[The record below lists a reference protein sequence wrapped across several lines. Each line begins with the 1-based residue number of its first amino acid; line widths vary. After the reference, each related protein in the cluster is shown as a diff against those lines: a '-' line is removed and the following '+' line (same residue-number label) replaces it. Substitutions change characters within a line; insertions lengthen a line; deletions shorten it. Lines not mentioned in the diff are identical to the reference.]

1 MIEKLPEGF
10 DPSKLVAGQ
19 KSQTTND
26 RKNIVDVDGNP
37 IQYGKDPNDPT
48 LGPDDNPKFEMRKNE
63 DFPDVPLP
71 VKQAEIK
78 YILPMANFLAQS
90 LGINLI
96 DEKLYEKILDP
107 LRQRS
112 LMVLMNLEKMQVAE
126 GVASWYGL
134 ILMCK
139 KHPIVLT
146 KFKLHIGS
154 GRIGIASLRLWSR
167 VDQRYV
173 VFGDR
178 DQKAFLDRE
187 KTAVQILDYLKTEG
201 VCNV

>member
-1 MIEKLPEGF
+1 MIEKLPDGF
-10 DPSKLVAGQ
+10 DPSVLTANHVTQ
-19 KSQTTND
+19 PPTNKSLLYD
-26 RKNIVDVDGNP
+26 MDGNP
-37 IQYGKDPNDPT
+37 IKMGKAEDDPT
-48 LGPDDNPKFEMRKNE
+48 FGPDDNPKYEMRSME
-63 DFPDVPLP
+63 DYPEIPVQ

-90 LGINLI
+90 LGINLL

-112 LMVLMNLEKMQVAE
+112 LMVMVNLTKTQVND

-134 ILMCK
+134 IMMCK
-139 KHPIVLT
+139 KHPLVLT
-146 KFKLHIGS
+146 KFKLHLGS
-154 GRIGIASLRLWSR
+154 GKIGIASLRLWSR
-167 VDQRYV
+167 ADQRYV

-178 DQKAFLDRE
+178 EQKTFLDRE
-187 KTAVQILDYLKTEG
+187 KTAIQILDYLRSEG